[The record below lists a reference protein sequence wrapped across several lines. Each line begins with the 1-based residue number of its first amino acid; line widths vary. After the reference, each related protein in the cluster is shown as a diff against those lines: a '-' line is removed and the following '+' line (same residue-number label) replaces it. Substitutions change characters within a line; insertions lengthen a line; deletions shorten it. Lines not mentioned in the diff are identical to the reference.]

1 MGPAG
6 CAFLLSLLP
15 GSCPCSSPKKK
26 DLPVCGHTVSWS
38 LVVGGQDAVAGHS
51 PWQVSLHLGQIHIC
65 GDSLISVRWILTA
78 AHYMQRTWI
87 PWLHTVWLELIKIG
101 YSHKGIKH
109 HVSKIIIHPKFQ
121 NTTADIAFLKLVSRI
136 TFTSFIL
143 PICLPSITKQLTV
156 PGSCWVI
163 GWGKVKENTDYH
175 SNLQEAEM
183 LITDCQAWEQRYN
196 PIGFSLPELEQV
208 IKEDRICVGDTH
220 KMKDGCKGDSGGPLS
235 CHINGVWIQIGLVN
249 WGIRCGKSLP
259 RVYTNVIYYQ
269 KWVNTTISRAEIL
282 SANNLDLSDFLF
294 PIVRLSLA
302 LLGPSCAFGPN
313 ILSGE

>member
-1 MGPAG
+1 SRYKIGTGHTDFHTSLSP
-6 CAFLLSLLP
+6 LSL
-15 GSCPCSSPKKK
+15 
-26 DLPVCGHTVSWS
+26 VCGHTVSWS
-38 LVVGGQDAVAGHS
+38 LVVGGQDAVAGHW
-51 PWQVSLHLGQIHIC
+51 PWQVN
-65 GDSLISVRWILTA
+65 SLISVRWILTA
-78 AHYMQRTWI
+78 AHYMTWI

-101 YSHKGIKH
+101 NSHKGIKH

-121 NTTADIAFLKLVSRI
+121 NTTADIAFLKLVSRV

-163 GWGKVKENTDYH
+163 GRGKVKE
-175 SNLQEAEM
+175 SEAEM

-196 PIGFSLPELEQV
+196 PIGFLLPELEQV
-208 IKEDRICVGDTH
+208 IKEDRICPGDTH

-235 CHINGVWIQIGLVN
+235 CHINGVRIQIGLVN

-259 RVYTNVIYYQ
+259 GVYTNVIYYQ
-269 KWVNTTISRAEIL
+269 KWINTTISRAEIL

-294 PIVRLSLA
+294 PIVWLSLA

-313 ILSGE
+313 ILSGEISPRCRELKGQSLGLWMTSLK